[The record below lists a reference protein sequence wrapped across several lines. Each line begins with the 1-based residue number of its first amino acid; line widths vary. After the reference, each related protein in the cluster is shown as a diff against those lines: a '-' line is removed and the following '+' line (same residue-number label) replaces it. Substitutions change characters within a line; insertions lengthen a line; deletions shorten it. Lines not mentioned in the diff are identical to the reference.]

1 MTEDNLNK
9 TIESIP
15 LDAIMNV
22 QISGGF
28 YASIQNL
35 FYQVLQENA
44 VDDPTGYNTAKILE
58 DMENREP
65 KNKWEQE
72 IVILF
77 SLMNSIEQAA
87 KNQNKIKLE
96 TMDNIMDLI
105 PDINPDIAPESSP
118 EN

>member
-1 MTEDNLNK
+1 MTDNDLNK
-9 TIESIP
+9 PYESIP
-15 LDAIMNV
+15 LDAIV
-22 QISGGF
+22 TIEVSGGF

-35 FYQVLQENA
+35 FYQVLQEKA

-72 IVILF
+72 IVLLF
-77 SLMNSIEQAA
+77 SLMNSIEAAA
-87 KNQNKIKLE
+87 KKQNKTKME
-96 TMDNIMDLI
+96 TIDNIMDLI
-105 PDINPDIAPESSP
+105 PDINPESSP